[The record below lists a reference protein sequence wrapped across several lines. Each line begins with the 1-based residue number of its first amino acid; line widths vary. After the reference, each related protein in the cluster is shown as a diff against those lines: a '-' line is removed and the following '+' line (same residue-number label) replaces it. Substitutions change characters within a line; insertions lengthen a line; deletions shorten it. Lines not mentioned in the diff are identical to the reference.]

1 MAKKLLATLIL
12 GAILAGCGAGEQGA
26 RTGEDGEIYGTTEG
40 VFRGRWWSYAE
51 RGSSYLAGKF
61 YEDAKIDF
69 EKAIQ
74 GRAEDSW
81 RARTYGLHFVEYFPN
96 RELGIVE
103 FHLGNLDAAE
113 VALKAS
119 LAAVD
124 TERAHY
130 YLDLVRREQIAKG
143 AVNDTTEPE
152 LAMVVASAPSV
163 VTPEPETPAPET
175 PVAAPAVTII
185 GSRELTF
192 EVDTKDDV
200 GVAELTVNEEKVY
213 QRGATEAN
221 ETLAAKKE
229 VVLDE
234 GTHTI
239 QVVAKDLAEKEVKK
253 EVEVTVDLTGP
264 TIGVFSPVEPTVTP
278 SGSVSLEGA
287 TVDKNGVV
295 SVAVDQSL
303 VAESQGAKKLPFGK
317 EMALAPGE
325 NTFVLAARDVAGNE
339 TRSAVKVFQGDP
351 NSTEAKLWLMKQKH
365 PELLQY
371 ASAAGLPLLDLTFAV
386 DEPAATEGEI
396 RLKSPKPD
404 QPYRHNRTLRVSG
417 EVVTQTKVTSLSING
432 QPFEELTGAPKES
445 FNRRLPIDT
454 NADGGSKVAVN
465 IEATDEAGKTYSQSF
480 EVDVRPVELSS
491 KESRMP
497 VAVLAFAGA
506 NVDTSVTDYLRLTT
520 EAQVLEE
527 GRFRVVDRTR
537 LQDVLTEQ
545 QLSAALADPNEA
557 LQLGKLTN
565 AYVFLV
571 ADVFPHDQAGL
582 EIKARVIDAETSD
595 LVATLDAFV
604 DNKDDAAKVA
614 EACRGLAVQLAARY
628 PRLSGEVMSVRPKD
642 TGAEVLINWTQED
655 ELQEGA
661 YFLFIQESEPWVDE
675 TTGEVLEPGEFVPVG
690 RGRILSFLG
699 SGVKAQQIITGEEG
713 APLEQ
718 GMPAIT
724 M

>member
-1 MAKKLLATLIL
+1 MAKKLLATLLL
-12 GAILAGCGAGEQGA
+12 GAVLAGCGAGEQGA
-26 RTGEDGEIYGTTEG
+26 RTGEDGEVYGTTEG

-61 YEDAKIDF
+61 YEDARVDF
-69 EKAIQ
+69 QKALD
-74 GRAEDSW
+74 GRSEDSW

-113 VALKAS
+113 AALKAS
-119 LAAVD
+119 LESVD

-130 YLDLVRREQIAKG
+130 YLDLVRREKIAKG
-143 AVNDTTEPE
+143 AVTDSTEPE
-152 LAMVVASAPSV
+152 LVMAFAAAPV
-163 VTPEPETPAPET
+163 IEVQNKAPEPEA
-175 PVAAPAVTII
+175 PVAAPAATII

-200 GVAELTVNEEKVY
+200 GVAELTVNAEKVY

-229 VVLDE
+229 VVLEE

-239 QVVAKDLAEKEVKK
+239 QVAAKDLAEKEVKK

-264 TIGVFSPVEPTVTP
+264 TIGVFSPIEPTVTP
-278 SGSVSLEGA
+278 NGTVSLEGA

-295 SVAVDQSL
+295 SVAVDQSIL
-303 VAESQGAKKLPFGK
+303 AESRGDKKLPFGS
-317 EMALAPGE
+317 ELPLAAGE
-325 NTFVLAARDVAGNE
+325 NTFILAARDVAGNE

-351 NSTEAKLWLMKQKH
+351 NSAEAKLWLLKQKH

-386 DEPAATEGEI
+386 DEPAAEGEI

-432 QPFEELTGAPKES
+432 QPIDELTGAPKES

-454 NADGGSKVAVN
+454 NEDGGSKVAVN
-465 IEATDEAGKTYSQSF
+465 IEATDENGKTYTQTF
-480 EVDVRPVELSS
+480 NVDVRPVELNS

-565 AYVFLV
+565 AFVFVV

-604 DNKDDAAKVA
+604 DNKDDSAKVA
-614 EACRGLAVQLAARY
+614 EACRGLAVQLAGRY
-628 PRLSGEVMSVRPKD
+628 PRLSGEVLSVRPKD
-642 TGAEVLINWTQED
+642 TGAEVLINWTKED

-661 YFLFIQESEPWVDE
+661 YFLFVQESEPWVDE

-713 APLEQ
+713 ASLEQ

>member
-1 MAKKLLATLIL
+1 MAKKTLATCILLAV
-12 GAILAGCGAGEQGA
+12 LAGCGAGEQGA
-26 RTGEDGEIYGTTEG
+26 RRGDDGEVYGTTEG

-61 YEDAKIDF
+61 YEEAKADF
-69 EKAIQ
+69 ERALS
-74 GRAEDSW
+74 GRASDTW

-103 FHLGNLDAAE
+103 FHLGNLEAAE
-113 VALKAS
+113 AALRAS

-130 YLDLVRREQIAKG
+130 YLDLVRREKIARG
-143 AVNDTTEPE
+143 AVQDMAEPE
-152 LAMVVASAPSV
+152 VNTNLEPGRILA
-163 VTPEPETPAPET
+163 
-175 PVAAPAVTII
+175 
-185 GSRELTF
+185 SRELTF

-200 GVAELTVNEEKVY
+200 GVAELKVNDQPVY
-213 QRGATEAN
+213 QRGASQAGEV
-221 ETLAAKKE
+221 LAAAKE

-234 GTHTI
+234 GTHKI
-239 QVVAKDLAEKEVKK
+239 EVAAKDLADKEVKK

-264 TIGVFSPVEPTVTP
+264 TIGVFSPIEPTVTP
-278 SGSVSLEGA
+278 SGSVSLEG
-287 TVDKNGVV
+287 TSVDKNGVV

-303 VAESQGAKKLPFGK
+303 LAESPGAPRLPFNR
-317 EMALAPGE
+317 ELPLAAGE
-325 NTFVLAARDVAGNE
+325 NTFILAARDVAGNE

-351 NSTEAKLWLMKQKH
+351 NSAEAKLWLMKQKH

-371 ASAAGLPLLDLTFAV
+371 ASAAGLPLLDLTLSV
-386 DEPAATEGEI
+386 DEPADGEI
-396 RLKSPKPD
+396 RLKSPQPD
-404 QPYRHNRTLRVSG
+404 RPYRHNRTLRVSG

-445 FNRRLPIDT
+445 FNKRLPIDT
-454 NADGGSKVAVN
+454 LDDGTSKVAVK
-465 IEATDEAGKTYSQSF
+465 IEASDENGKIYAQSF
-480 EVDVRPVELSS
+480 DVDVRPVELNSN
-491 KESRMP
+491 ESRMP

-506 NVDTSVTDYLRLTT
+506 NVDTGVTDYLRLTT
-520 EAQVLEE
+520 ESQLLEE
-527 GRFRVVDRTR
+527 GRFRIVDRAN

-545 QLSAALADPNEA
+545 QLASALADPNQA

-571 ADVFPHDQAGL
+571 ADVFSHDQAGL
-582 EIKARVIDAETSD
+582 EIKARVINAETSD

-604 DNKDDAAKVA
+604 DNKDDNAKVA
-614 EACRGLAVQLAARY
+614 AACRGLAVQLAQRY
-628 PRLSGEVMSVRPKD
+628 PRLSGEVLSVRPKD
-642 TGAEVLINWTQED
+642 SGAEVLINWTKED

-661 YFLFIQESEPWVDE
+661 YFLFVQESEPWVDE
-675 TTGEVLEPGEFVPVG
+675 TTGEILEPGEFVPVG

-699 SGVKAQQIITGEEG
+699 SGVKAQQIISGEEG
-713 APLEQ
+713 AQLEQ